1 MFIYCKYNFINH
13 KGHTSF
19 QASMVAVVQMMVI
32 WKKNAA
38 GILQAQNSLDLP
50 GQHYLTLLPKSIN
63 GHCSTPRGHISLTS
77 PSGLGTDKGCFG
89 ILSSH
94 LLRKIPTS
102 TVETAYQPEFPQ
114 NFLYNWSIFLRPIT
128 SAFTWTKFSN
138 SEEWSSN
145 VPLKQQ
151 NKPSTLRV

>member
-1 MFIYCKYNFINH
+1 MFFYCKYKFISP

-19 QASMVAVVQMMVI
+19 QVSLVVVVQMMVV

-38 GILQAQNSLDLP
+38 GILQALNSLDLL
-50 GQHYLTLLPKSIN
+50 GQHYLTLLPKSIT
-63 GHCSTPRGHISLTS
+63 GHCPTPRGHISLTS
-77 PSGLGTDKGCFG
+77 PLGCFG

-94 LLRKIPTS
+94 LLRKISTS

-114 NFLYNWSIFLRPIT
+114 KSYITNIFLHQIT

-138 SEEWSSN
+138 SEDGSSN

-151 NKPSTLRV
+151 NQAN